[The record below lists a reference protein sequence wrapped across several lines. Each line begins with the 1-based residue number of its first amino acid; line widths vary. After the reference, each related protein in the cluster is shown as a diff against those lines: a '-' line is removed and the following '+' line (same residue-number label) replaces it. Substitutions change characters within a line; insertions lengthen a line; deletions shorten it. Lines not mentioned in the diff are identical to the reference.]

1 VEEPGQVVVF
11 DAKFVYWIR
20 SGPERALRE
29 ITACKASSAIP
40 HTIGETDTPWRQQY
54 MPPRDYVISQIDFLY
69 KRLTAARIPTY
80 GISLKHDC
88 LPAYPFASVSPRPTS
103 SSIKNT

>member
-1 VEEPGQVVVF
+1 MVVF
-11 DAKFVYWIR
+11 GAKFVYRIR
-20 SGPERALRE
+20 SSPERALRE
-29 ITACKASSAIP
+29 ITACKASSVIP

-80 GISLKHDC
+80 GISPQTRLS
-88 LPAYPFASVSPRPTS
+88 PSVALCEQSDGSP
-103 SSIKNT
+103 